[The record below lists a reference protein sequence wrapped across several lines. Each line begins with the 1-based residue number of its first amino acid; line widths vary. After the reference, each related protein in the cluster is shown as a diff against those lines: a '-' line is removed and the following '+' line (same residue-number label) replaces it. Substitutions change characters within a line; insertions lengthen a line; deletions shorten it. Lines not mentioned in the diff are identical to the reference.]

1 MMKSLLRTPTLATP
15 PAVAGKLR
23 RNPKTITSNGK
34 YIEKDYICNRQKR
47 DKMNKVILNIPEN
60 INLKTF
66 DFSVYVASKMYED
79 GLVSAGQASEMVGI
93 SKRAFIE
100 ILGKYGVSLFSQSV
114 EDLDKDIAN
123 A

>member
-1 MMKSLLRTPTLATP
+1 
-15 PAVAGKLR
+15 
-23 RNPKTITSNGK
+23 
-34 YIEKDYICNRQKR
+34 
-47 DKMNKVILNIPEN
+47 MNKIMLNVPET

-100 ILGKYGVSLFSQSV
+100 ILGKYDVSLFSKSID
-114 EDLDKDIAN
+114 DLEKDIAN

>member
-1 MMKSLLRTPTLATP
+1 M
-15 PAVAGKLR
+15 
-23 RNPKTITSNGK
+23 
-34 YIEKDYICNRQKR
+34 
-47 DKMNKVILNIPEN
+47 LNVPET

-79 GLVSAGQASEMVGI
+79 GLLSAGQASEMVGI

-100 ILGKYGVSLFSQSV
+100 ILGKYGVSLFSKSID
-114 EDLDKDIAN
+114 DLEKDIAN

>member
-1 MMKSLLRTPTLATP
+1 
-15 PAVAGKLR
+15 
-23 RNPKTITSNGK
+23 
-34 YIEKDYICNRQKR
+34 
-47 DKMNKVILNIPEN
+47 MNKIMLNVPET

-79 GLVSAGQASEMVGI
+79 GLLSAGQASEMVGI

-100 ILGKYGVSLFSQSV
+100 ILGKYGVSLFSKSID
-114 EDLDKDIAN
+114 DLEKDIAN

>member
-1 MMKSLLRTPTLATP
+1 
-15 PAVAGKLR
+15 
-23 RNPKTITSNGK
+23 
-34 YIEKDYICNRQKR
+34 
-47 DKMNKVILNIPEN
+47 MNKVILNLPEN
-60 INLKTF
+60 LNLKVF

-79 GLVSAGQASEMVGI
+79 GLVSAGQAAEIVGI

-100 ILGKYGVSLFSQSV
+100 ILGKSGVSLFSPSV

>member
-1 MMKSLLRTPTLATP
+1 
-15 PAVAGKLR
+15 
-23 RNPKTITSNGK
+23 
-34 YIEKDYICNRQKR
+34 
-47 DKMNKVILNIPEN
+47 MNKIILNIPEN
-60 INLKTF
+60 LNLKTF

-79 GLVSAGQASEMVGI
+79 GLVSAGQAAEMVGI

-100 ILGKYGVSLFSQSV
+100 ILGKSGVSLFSHSL

>member
-1 MMKSLLRTPTLATP
+1 
-15 PAVAGKLR
+15 
-23 RNPKTITSNGK
+23 
-34 YIEKDYICNRQKR
+34 
-47 DKMNKVILNIPEN
+47 MNKIILKIPEN
-60 INLKTF
+60 INMKTF

-79 GLVSAGQASEMVGI
+79 GLVSAGQASEMAGL

-100 ILGKYGVSLFSQSV
+100 LLGKYGVSLFSQSV

>member
-1 MMKSLLRTPTLATP
+1 M
-15 PAVAGKLR
+15 
-23 RNPKTITSNGK
+23 
-34 YIEKDYICNRQKR
+34 
-47 DKMNKVILNIPEN
+47 LNVPET
-60 INLKTF
+60 INLKSF

-100 ILGKYGVSLFSQSV
+100 ILGKYGVSLFSKSV
-114 EDLDKDIAN
+114 DDLEKDITN

>member
-1 MMKSLLRTPTLATP
+1 
-15 PAVAGKLR
+15 
-23 RNPKTITSNGK
+23 
-34 YIEKDYICNRQKR
+34 
-47 DKMNKVILNIPEN
+47 MNKVTLNIPEN

-66 DFSVYVASKMYED
+66 DFAVYVASKMYED

-100 ILGKYGVSLFSQSV
+100 ILGKYGVSLFSQSLDDLN
-114 EDLDKDIAN
+114 EDISN

>member
-1 MMKSLLRTPTLATP
+1 
-15 PAVAGKLR
+15 
-23 RNPKTITSNGK
+23 
-34 YIEKDYICNRQKR
+34 
-47 DKMNKVILNIPEN
+47 MNKIILNIPEN
-60 INLKTF
+60 INMKTF

-79 GLVSAGQASEMVGI
+79 GLVTAGQASEMAGL

-114 EDLDKDIAN
+114 DDLHKDIAN

>member
-1 MMKSLLRTPTLATP
+1 M
-15 PAVAGKLR
+15 
-23 RNPKTITSNGK
+23 
-34 YIEKDYICNRQKR
+34 NRI
-47 DKMNKVILNIPEN
+47 ILNIPEN
-60 INLKTF
+60 INMKTF

-79 GLVSAGQASEMVGI
+79 GLVSAGQASEMAGL

-114 EDLDKDIAN
+114 DDLHKDIAN

>member
-1 MMKSLLRTPTLATP
+1 LK
-15 PAVAGKLR
+15 
-23 RNPKTITSNGK
+23 
-34 YIEKDYICNRQKR
+34 KDYLCIRQKSNE
-47 DKMNKVILNIPEN
+47 MNKVILNIPEN

-100 ILGKYGVSLFSQSV
+100 LLGKYGVSLFSQSI

>member
-1 MMKSLLRTPTLATP
+1 MHRKKIIFALD
-15 PAVAGKLR
+15 KK
-23 RNPKTITSNGK
+23 RN
-34 YIEKDYICNRQKR
+34 E
-47 DKMNKVILNIPEN
+47 MNKVVLNIPEN

-100 ILGKYGVSLFSQSV
+100 ILGKYGVSLFSQSS